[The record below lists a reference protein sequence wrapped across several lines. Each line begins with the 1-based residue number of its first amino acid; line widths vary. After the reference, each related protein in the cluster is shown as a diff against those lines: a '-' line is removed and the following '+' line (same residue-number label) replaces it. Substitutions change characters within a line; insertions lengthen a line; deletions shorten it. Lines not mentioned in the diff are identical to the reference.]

1 MAKNKKYEQ
10 NRNKM
15 EQVKHNKKVEVA
27 DTPSGKG
34 AVICI
39 LVILVVFILTYFL
52 TVYITDKNKRSAIG
66 VKDARIQYEVI
77 LVGES
82 FNQNKDDYIVLY
94 YDYENTSDYSEVLS
108 KYSEKED
115 RISIYKSYTNEA
127 LNKKFVVTEVI
138 DQSPSNPADLKV
150 SNPTLVRFQ
159 KNKIVEFITGK
170 DNIISYFEN
179 L

>member
-1 MAKNKKYEQ
+1 MV
-10 NRNKM
+10 
-15 EQVKHNKKVEVA
+15 QVKHNKKVEVA

-34 AVICI
+34 IVICV

-52 TVYITDKNKRSAIG
+52 TVYITDKNRRSAIA
-66 VKDARIQYEVI
+66 VQDAHIQYEVI

-82 FNQNKDDYIVLY
+82 FNQKKDDYIVLY
-94 YDYENTSDYSEVLS
+94 YDYANTADYSEALS

-115 RISIYKSYTNEA
+115 KISIYKSYTNEA
-127 LNKKFVVTEVI
+127 LNKKFIVTDVSSK
-138 DQSPSNPADLKV
+138 SPSNPEDLRV

-159 KNKIVEFITGK
+159 KNKVVEFITGK
-170 DNIISYFEN
+170 DNIVAYLEN